1 MSEATERL
9 LVRIDATTEQLRRE
23 LKKADD
29 AVKGTQT
36 VIERSLS
43 KIDKSFDSLKKQF
56 TGLGAAIS
64 GIGIGLAVREIMQA
78 SDKMASLRGQLGL
91 VTSSQEELNATYAR
105 ALKLANE
112 TGQSTESTVN
122 LYARLARSTEELGL
136 SQGQLF
142 DITKAINQS
151 FVVSGASAQE
161 AGSAI
166 IQLSQGLAAGALR
179 GEELNSVM
187 ENSPRLA
194 RALADGLGVTI
205 GQLREMGKEGELT
218 AEAVTSA
225 LLKTAD
231 SINGE
236 FQQMPMTISRVWQTM
251 SNDIDDA
258 LGSVDAS
265 PLISSIEELRS
276 VISDPNFKAA
286 IVELS
291 DALLRVVASSASAL
305 AGLVDLTKWVGEE
318 MAAAVGGIAGDDIPR
333 LEEKLAK
340 LRKELEFY
348 SQPGHGTQSTIAELT
363 SQIAK
368 LEAQLDTARSFQ
380 EGMAVATEKTT
391 VAVKSNAKAVDLS
404 VVSTSKS
411 SKATKEYEKAVNDL
425 AKSMDKLES
434 RHLKANEQITDGI
447 RELDELVESADRYID
462 DLEFE
467 VSLLDKSAREQAIL
481 TAEREHG
488 ARATAEQ
495 RDRIA
500 ELTGTLYDSQAA
512 TAAAAEAQKPLQ
524 DALGETISRID
535 TAFASAW
542 KGAFDSFDDFAD
554 GLKSAFRELIGELLH
569 IAITKPIIL
578 SLGASFGLGGSPV
591 ASAAGGLGGGG
602 LGGLG
607 SLASSAYGAFSQGSS
622 LFTNQGLQFAVPGD
636 GGAALGASF
645 NWANAG
651 LGLAGGLAGGF
662 AANQVFGRTSGI
674 GSTLG
679 GLAGTLIPGV
689 GPLLGAG
696 IGSFLGGGLESILG
710 GKNNGD
716 NKGRASL
723 DFSTGQY
730 DVYGVGKSFNQANVD
745 ALSEISSILV
755 DFASMI
761 GGTGANL
768 DLSAGNN
775 SGLKLNGQKYSTPD
789 ELVADALD
797 EMVAAADALPP
808 YLKKVIAGFDGTAEE
823 TVAFAA
829 GLLDL
834 NAAIYDSLAVI
845 DAQMKLDP
853 IGQAAID
860 FEASQ
865 QTLSET
871 YYKQIGLVNDL
882 ATSFDGSLLS
892 LQNLNSAFAMSQQL
906 AYEMAKS
913 IEQIGLSSKQSVNA
927 AVEYFEAQ
935 VRTSDE
941 QIAYW
946 QKQVEFA
953 FAILPNLTDPGQ
965 IQDWSNFLIEASK
978 KIFDAGPD
986 DLKQENVQTY
996 VDFVREVG
1004 RITEEALNAAKDG
1017 LIDSQ
1022 GDMNTQVQNMLSQSA
1037 ARFQDSAD
1045 TMFNAAKL
1053 MYSAVQQLFRDGYFV
1068 GSTSS
1073 EVV

>member
-1 MSEATERL
+1 
-9 LVRIDATTEQLRRE
+9 
-23 LKKADD
+23 
-29 AVKGTQT
+29 
-36 VIERSLS
+36 
-43 KIDKSFDSLKKQF
+43 
-56 TGLGAAIS
+56 
-64 GIGIGLAVREIMQA
+64 
-78 SDKMASLRGQLGL
+78 
-91 VTSSQEELNATYAR
+91 
-105 ALKLANE
+105 
-112 TGQSTESTVN
+112 
-122 LYARLARSTEELGL
+122 
-136 SQGQLF
+136 
-142 DITKAINQS
+142 
-151 FVVSGASAQE
+151 
-161 AGSAI
+161 
-166 IQLSQGLAAGALR
+166 
-179 GEELNSVM
+179 
-187 ENSPRLA
+187 
-194 RALADGLGVTI
+194 
-205 GQLREMGKEGELT
+205 
-218 AEAVTSA
+218 
-225 LLKTAD
+225 
-231 SINGE
+231 
-236 FQQMPMTISRVWQTM
+236 
-251 SNDIDDA
+251 
-258 LGSVDAS
+258 
-265 PLISSIEELRS
+265 
-276 VISDPNFKAA
+276 
-286 IVELS
+286 
-291 DALLRVVASSASAL
+291 
-305 AGLVDLTKWVGEE
+305 
-318 MAAAVGGIAGDDIPR
+318 
-333 LEEKLAK
+333 
-340 LRKELEFY
+340 
-348 SQPGHGTQSTIAELT
+348 
-363 SQIAK
+363 
-368 LEAQLDTARSFQ
+368 
-380 EGMAVATEKTT
+380 
-391 VAVKSNAKAVDLS
+391 
-404 VVSTSKS
+404 
-411 SKATKEYEKAVNDL
+411 
-425 AKSMDKLES
+425 
-434 RHLKANEQITDGI
+434 
-447 RELDELVESADRYID
+447 
-462 DLEFE
+462 
-467 VSLLDKSAREQAIL
+467 
-481 TAEREHG
+481 
-488 ARATAEQ
+488 
-495 RDRIA
+495 
-500 ELTGTLYDSQAA
+500 
-512 TAAAAEAQKPLQ
+512 
-524 DALGETISRID
+524 
-535 TAFASAW
+535 
-542 KGAFDSFDDFAD
+542 
-554 GLKSAFRELIGELLH
+554 
-569 IAITKPIIL
+569 
-578 SLGASFGLGGSPV
+578 
-591 ASAAGGLGGGG
+591 
-602 LGGLG
+602 
-607 SLASSAYGAFSQGSS
+607 
-622 LFTNQGLQFAVPGD
+622 
-636 GGAALGASF
+636 
-645 NWANAG
+645 
-651 LGLAGGLAGGF
+651 
-662 AANQVFGRTSGI
+662 
-674 GSTLG
+674 
-679 GLAGTLIPGV
+679 LAGTLIPGV

-797 EMVAAADALPP
+797 EMVSAADALPP